1 MCGEIKEVLPE
12 ENVFE
17 GVFKYIYKN
26 RCNKNEWDI
35 DENKYDTGGNISNTE
50 LENTLDKRYSSNSNL
65 KNISY
70 DLEISENL
78 LESLSADL
86 SEDLLKIRKN
96 TFLEKEIGKAFLVV
110 AATSN
115 REENHHIAEL
125 CHAYNVLVNV
135 ADSEEESSF
144 IFPSVVR
151 KGDISIGINSGT
163 GSPTVSKHIRKQI
176 EKAVPDYYADIAV
189 FMGKLREYVKANFK
203 EESQRRYILKT
214 AAAEAFAEERVL
226 TQKEIEEIIKEMQN
240 EEKPR
245 GIETS
250 FFSNVFN
257 KIQCCLNSARKQ
269 IISDVKI
276 TTSGTVEPFGRI
288 YKWLSRVGWPPQHDI
303 HTQPLFGLIRGD
315 EIEKPG
321 LKIVSKFIFGLHFF
335 QRFCIGNPFFCIFF
349 LLRSRK
355 NLGQR
360 QEQPANRF
368 AKAVN
373 GIPLK
378 FEIEIPYHLG

>member
-1 MCGEIKEVLPE
+1 M
-12 ENVFE
+12 
-17 GVFKYIYKN
+17 
-26 RCNKNEWDI
+26 
-35 DENKYDTGGNISNTE
+35 
-50 LENTLDKRYSSNSNL
+50 
-65 KNISY
+65 
-70 DLEISENL
+70 EISENL

-86 SEDLLKIRKN
+86 SEDLLKIRKIP
-96 TFLEKEIGKAFLVV
+96 LEKEIGKAFLVV

-226 TQKEIEEIIKEMQN
+226 TQKK
-240 EEKPR
+240 
-245 GIETS
+245 
-250 FFSNVFN
+250 
-257 KIQCCLNSARKQ
+257 
-269 IISDVKI
+269 
-276 TTSGTVEPFGRI
+276 
-288 YKWLSRVGWPPQHDI
+288 
-303 HTQPLFGLIRGD
+303 
-315 EIEKPG
+315 
-321 LKIVSKFIFGLHFF
+321 
-335 QRFCIGNPFFCIFF
+335 
-349 LLRSRK
+349 
-355 NLGQR
+355 
-360 QEQPANRF
+360 
-368 AKAVN
+368 
-373 GIPLK
+373 
-378 FEIEIPYHLG
+378 

>member
-1 MCGEIKEVLPE
+1 MAYFPIFTQIDGKRCLIAGGGKVAARKVYTLLQYGADVVVMAEKVCGEIKEVLPE

-17 GVFKYIYKN
+17 GVFKYIHKN

-65 KNISY
+65 K
-70 DLEISENL
+70 
-78 LESLSADL
+78 
-86 SEDLLKIRKN
+86 
-96 TFLEKEIGKAFLVV
+96 IGKAFLVV

-115 REENHHIAEL
+115 RKENHHIAEL

-226 TQKEIEEIIKEMQN
+226 TQKEIEEIIRQ
-240 EEKPR
+240 
-245 GIETS
+245 
-250 FFSNVFN
+250 
-257 KIQCCLNSARKQ
+257 
-269 IISDVKI
+269 
-276 TTSGTVEPFGRI
+276 
-288 YKWLSRVGWPPQHDI
+288 
-303 HTQPLFGLIRGD
+303 
-315 EIEKPG
+315 
-321 LKIVSKFIFGLHFF
+321 
-335 QRFCIGNPFFCIFF
+335 
-349 LLRSRK
+349 
-355 NLGQR
+355 GQ
-360 QEQPANRF
+360 
-368 AKAVN
+368 K
-373 GIPLK
+373 
-378 FEIEIPYHLG
+378 

>member
-1 MCGEIKEVLPE
+1 MSSLSFNNI
-12 ENVFE
+12 
-17 GVFKYIYKN
+17 I
-26 RCNKNEWDI
+26 NKRQLLKISYDYEKKKHQLTGDTIWKINDIDLAITDGGSSIVKDFI

-96 TFLEKEIGKAFLVV
+96 IFLEKEIGKAFLVV

-226 TQKEIEEIIKEMQN
+226 TQKEIEEIIRQ
-240 EEKPR
+240 
-245 GIETS
+245 
-250 FFSNVFN
+250 
-257 KIQCCLNSARKQ
+257 
-269 IISDVKI
+269 
-276 TTSGTVEPFGRI
+276 
-288 YKWLSRVGWPPQHDI
+288 
-303 HTQPLFGLIRGD
+303 
-315 EIEKPG
+315 
-321 LKIVSKFIFGLHFF
+321 
-335 QRFCIGNPFFCIFF
+335 
-349 LLRSRK
+349 
-355 NLGQR
+355 GQ
-360 QEQPANRF
+360 
-368 AKAVN
+368 K
-373 GIPLK
+373 
-378 FEIEIPYHLG
+378 